1 MKKIKTCVS
10 RRQILNFD
18 DKYMFDP
25 GGCSV
30 ISEIYPCWVHAM
42 YYRYRRISQG
52 FFLRGG
58 WMDAGGGGGGLIVI
72 LGIDSGGGTVTDDF
86 E

>member
-42 YYRYRRISQG
+42 HYRCRQISQG

-72 LGIDSGGGTVTDDF
+72 LGIDSGRGTGSDDF

>member
-1 MKKIKTCVS
+1 MYVHFPFTVHLPTLHGGVKKIKTCVS

-42 YYRYRRISQG
+42 HYRCRQISQG
-52 FFLRGG
+52 FF
-58 WMDAGGGGGGLIVI
+58 
-72 LGIDSGGGTVTDDF
+72 
-86 E
+86 